1 MCGVK
6 LSKRK
11 RYVLKWNGPH
21 FLADYKRQR
30 RSCRS
35 KMGFGDQDERFIAT
49 AYLCRCRGFYPS
61 TPTELFRMA
70 GEGGAW

>member
-1 MCGVK
+1 MK

-30 RSCRS
+30 QSCRS
-35 KMGFGDQDERFIAT
+35 KMGIGDTLQRFIAT
-49 AYLCRCRGFYPS
+49 VYLCRCRGFYPS
-61 TPTELFRMA
+61 TSAEILRMA
-70 GEGGAW
+70 GQGGDA